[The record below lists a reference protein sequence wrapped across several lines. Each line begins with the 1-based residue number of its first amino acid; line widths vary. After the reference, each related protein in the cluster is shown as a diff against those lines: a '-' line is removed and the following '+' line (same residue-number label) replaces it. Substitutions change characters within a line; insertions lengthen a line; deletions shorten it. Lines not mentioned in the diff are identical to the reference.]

1 MSNPVSGSKA
11 ISFDFGTYITDNPT
25 NTVKQLVED
34 VLLPQ
39 VQTVFPN
46 AYYYSFQFG
55 TDGNTKHAFISI
67 PWADGTIDD
76 RLFIG
81 IRANE
86 TSTIPT
92 GYTNFGLFYGVPSTT
107 NEGGVITNG
116 NSYLRYEGALRFLE
130 YEGGYAV
137 GWNSYSNRN
146 AIACPALVT
155 QAKDNSGNMYN
166 CVLTSGSSGFS
177 HHIQPYINVGGNMVD
192 RRYGGVYPSSNL
204 DGVGVL
210 TPVDT
215 GDYKIEGLYTYDFYY
230 RSLKGV
236 WETDRSLLND
246 EAYRTNMWYEN
257 AFTIDGQTFDAWLF
271 FDQGSGVGL
280 CRKHV

>member
-11 ISFDFGTYITDNPT
+11 ISFDFGTYITDNPS

-46 AYYYSFQFG
+46 AYYYSFPWG
-55 TDGNTKHAFISI
+55 TGGTKYAFISI
-67 PWADGTIDD
+67 PWSDGTIDD

-81 IRANE
+81 IDKDE
-86 TSTIPT
+86 TATIPT
-92 GYTNFGLFYGVPSTT
+92 GYTTLGLFYGVPNTT
-107 NEGGVITNG
+107 NVGSVISNG
-116 NSYLRYEGALRFLE
+116 NNYLRYEGAFRFLE

-137 GWNSYSNRN
+137 GWSNYSSRN
-146 AIACPALVT
+146 AIPCRALVT
-155 QAKDNSGNMYN
+155 QAKDNHGNLYN
-166 CVLTSGSSGFS
+166 CVLSSGGSGTS
-177 HHIQPYINVGGNMVD
+177 HRIQPRIDVGGNIVD
-192 RRYGGVYPSSNL
+192 RGYSGIYPASNL

-215 GDYKIEGLYTYDFYY
+215 GDYKIDGLYTYDFYY

-236 WETDRSLLND
+236 WETDQSLLND
-246 EAYRTNMWYEN
+246 ETYTYNMWYKN
-257 AFTIDGQTFDAWLF
+257 AFTIDEQSFDAWVLF
-271 FDQGSGVGL
+271 NNGAGVGL